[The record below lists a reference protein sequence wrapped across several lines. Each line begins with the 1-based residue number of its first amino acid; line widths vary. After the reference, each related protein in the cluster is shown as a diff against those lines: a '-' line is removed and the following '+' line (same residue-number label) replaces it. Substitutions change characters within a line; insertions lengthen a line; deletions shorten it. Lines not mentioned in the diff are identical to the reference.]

1 MEIIKC
7 FSEFRIGRLRE
18 GQHEFSSL
26 NGWMTPDR
34 ARHYFYSSKSLAKVQ
49 IILRLS
55 TLLPC

>member
-7 FSEFRIGRLRE
+7 FSEFRVGRLRE

-34 ARHYFYSSKSLAKVQ
+34 ARHCFNSSNSNSLAKVQ
-49 IILRLS
+49 IQ
-55 TLLPC
+55 THVAA

>member
-1 MEIIKC
+1 MEIINF
-7 FSEFRIGRLRE
+7 FSEFRVGRLRE

-49 IILRLS
+49 I
-55 TLLPC
+55 